1 MARPRGDAA
10 AGAPPARA
18 RVPAST
24 LLPLTIF
31 WSTLDRSLILPLIPG
46 IAGDL
51 GTSVAVSA
59 VAITTHAAAYALLQI
74 LWGPLSTRWGRIRVL
89 VVSTALAAAANAL
102 AAMSPDIVML
112 IIARTASG
120 GAFAATFAAV
130 LTYFGDAL
138 PLARRPSA
146 MSNLA
151 TATALGLAIGTL
163 ASGALAT
170 WVSWRAIFAVYAV
183 ATALMALMLAT
194 LPEVGE
200 RGVEGIRPQIMRLVR
215 NRWAIAVCAVTAL
228 EGLLLIGVF
237 NLLPVVLQQA
247 GSDVFTAGMAT
258 AAFGVAVVAVSQ
270 LMKLVVARV
279 PATWFFVAGGCTAVL
294 GFLIL
299 AMRVDPL
306 TVLIGATCLGVAWA
320 LAHTTLQT
328 WMTDAASDTRALGM
342 TLFSISLMLGAA
354 VGSAAGTVA
363 VDQGAFSVLFIGSA
377 VAALGFGVVAV
388 AMRRRYRERGD

>member
-1 MARPRGDAA
+1 
-10 AGAPPARA
+10 
-18 RVPAST
+18 VPAST

-51 GTSVAVSA
+51 GTSVAVAA
-59 VAITTHAAAYALLQI
+59 VAITTHAVAYALLQI

-89 VVSTALAAAANAL
+89 VVSTSLAAVANAL
-102 AAMSPDIVML
+102 AAMSPEILTL

-151 TATALGLAIGTL
+151 TATALGLALGTL
-163 ASGALAT
+163 TSGALAT
-170 WVSWRAIFAVYAV
+170 WVSWRTIFAVYSV
-183 ATALMALMLAT
+183 VTALMALLLAT
-194 LPEVGE
+194 LPEAGE
-200 RGVEGIRPQIMRLVR
+200 RGIEGIRPQLARLTR
-215 NRWAIAVCAVTAL
+215 NGWAIAVCAVTAL
-228 EGLLLIGVF
+228 EGVLLIGVF

-247 GSDVFTAGMAT
+247 GSDAFTAGMAT
-258 AAFGVAVVAVSQ
+258 AAFGVAVVIVSQ
-270 LMKLVVARV
+270 LMKLVVGRV
-279 PATWFFVAGGCTAVL
+279 APIWFLAAGGCFAVL

-354 VGSAAGTVA
+354 AGSAAGTIA

-377 VAALGFGVVAV
+377 VAALGFSIVAV
-388 AMRRRYRERGD
+388 AMRRRYREHGD

>member
-1 MARPRGDAA
+1 MRP
-10 AGAPPARA
+10 
-18 RVPAST
+18 RVPAAT

-46 IAGDL
+46 IADDL
-51 GTSVAVSA
+51 GSSVALAA

-89 VVSTALAAAANAL
+89 VVSTSLAAVANAL

-163 ASGALAT
+163 ASGVLAT

-183 ATALMALMLAT
+183 VTALMALLLT
-194 LPEVGE
+194 RLPEAGD
-200 RGVEGIRPQIMRLVR
+200 RGVEGIRPQVVRLSR
-215 NRWAIAVCAVTAL
+215 NGWALAVCGVTAL
-228 EGLLLIGVF
+228 EGVLLIGVF

-247 GSDVFTAGMAT
+247 GSDVLMAGMST

-270 LMKLVVARV
+270 LMKLVVGRV
-279 PATWFFVAGGCTAVL
+279 PATWFFASGGFFAVL

-299 AMRVDPL
+299 AVRVDPL
-306 TVLIGATCLGVAWA
+306 TVLIGATCLGIAWA
-320 LAHTTLQT
+320 LAHTMLQT

-354 VGSAAGTVA
+354 VGSAAGTLA
-363 VDQGAFSVLFIGSA
+363 VDQGAFPVLFLSSA
-377 VAALGFGVVAV
+377 AAALCFGVVST
-388 AMRRRYRERGD
+388 AMRRGYRERGD